1 MTAPMGNAGNPQAP
15 SRQLL
20 STWVVKALDMIPEE
34 LVRKSW
40 TACGYKS
47 EKDLSCSNYGT
58 MVVFS
63 DEQVGSM
70 VEDICGEAV
79 RANFEDAECW
89 PDPIHPS
96 DTECSSIEN
105 GDSNNNDEIKELFAE
120 SALQAK
126 ARVQVVESVEAVVD
140 SRPAVSRV

>member
-1 MTAPMGNAGNPQAP
+1 M
-15 SRQLL
+15 
-20 STWVVKALDMIPEE
+20 
-34 LVRKSW
+34 RKSW

-47 EKDLSCSNYGT
+47 EKDLSCSNEGT

-79 RANFEDAECW
+79 RANFEDVECG

-96 DTECSSIEN
+96 DIECSSIED
-105 GDSNNNDEIKELFAE
+105 GDSSD
-120 SALQAK
+120 
-126 ARVQVVESVEAVVD
+126 D
-140 SRPAVSRV
+140 